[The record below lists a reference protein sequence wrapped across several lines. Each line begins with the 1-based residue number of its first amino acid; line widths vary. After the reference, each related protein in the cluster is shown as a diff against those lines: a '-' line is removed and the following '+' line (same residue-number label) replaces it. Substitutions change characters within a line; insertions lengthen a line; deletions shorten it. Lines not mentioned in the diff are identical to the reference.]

1 MPGIVGTGGTA
12 EIQEALIKFIF
23 YWRFTDYRQIHSIS
37 VMAKAVE
44 EMQKSQG

>member
-12 EIQEALIKFIF
+12 EIQEALMKLIF
-23 YWRFTDYRQIHSIS
+23 YWRLMDYRQIHSIP

-44 EMQKSQG
+44 KMQKGQG